1 MDELRNLKQMASHA
15 SGRFNQYEGVDFVL
29 PQIFKEQVK
38 EINSNTITYNK
49 YSAIIETK
57 GNQHG
62 VLNIFMP
69 NQWFYI
75 ASYFT
80 DLFNELQKYKKYALK
95 VTTKERLKELN
106 GKELSET
113 ELNSIRQLDIDEASK
128 RCLERFIT
136 DYSWWGE
143 LKRLIE
149 VIFMYLRFCQMQIW
163 LMLHN
168 RSLQI
173 CVLFLQISKN
183 L

>member
-80 DLFNELQKYKKYALK
+80 DLFNELQK
-95 VTTKERLKELN
+95 
-106 GKELSET
+106 
-113 ELNSIRQLDIDEASK
+113 
-128 RCLERFIT
+128 
-136 DYSWWGE
+136 
-143 LKRLIE
+143 
-149 VIFMYLRFCQMQIW
+149 
-163 LMLHN
+163 
-168 RSLQI
+168 
-173 CVLFLQISKN
+173 
-183 L
+183 